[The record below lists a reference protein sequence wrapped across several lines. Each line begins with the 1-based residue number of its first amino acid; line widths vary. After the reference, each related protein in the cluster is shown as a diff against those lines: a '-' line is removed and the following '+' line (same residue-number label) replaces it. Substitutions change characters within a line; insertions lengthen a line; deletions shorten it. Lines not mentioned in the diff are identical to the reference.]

1 MNRNMS
7 KLKDRTFSTRLRAL
21 YDAAPY
27 DRKDLARKM
36 GVSISTLVRWEDGD
50 AVPDVIRLK
59 KMAVYF
65 GLPYEFFLEYPSPA
79 PKEEPMKNWEI
90 ADRLGLSESTVERL
104 MELAETAP
112 GEALDHLDDAVFSL
126 TETAL
131 ASRGDWNAD

>member
-36 GVSISTLVRWEDGD
+36 GVSISTLLQWEDGD
-50 AVPDVIRLK
+50 AVPDVIQLK
-59 KMAVYF
+59 KLAVYF
-65 GLPYEFFLEYPSPA
+65 GLPYEFFLEYLPPT
-79 PKEEPMKNWEI
+79 PKEDPMKNWEI

-104 MELAETAP
+104 RELAEIAP
-112 GEALDHLDDAVFSL
+112 GEALDNLDDAVFSL
-126 TETAL
+126 TETVL
-131 ASRGDWNAD
+131 ASRGDWNGD